1 MKLTKGRKQKI
12 LERFADGES
21 IAVIAD
27 WYERSPKQIEDVI
40 REGMGELIIENG
52 ELKIIGAETPS
63 SPTLVDP

>member
-27 WYERSPKQIEDVI
+27 WYERSPKQIEDCDPGGA
-40 REGMGELIIENG
+40 E
-52 ELKIIGAETPS
+52 IGARCACKAG
-63 SPTLVDP
+63 DG